1 MVARTS
7 TTRST
12 HRMTADELFRLGDI
26 GRCELIRGELI
37 RMSPSGGRHGD
48 VAATVA
54 YYLKHHVLKHK
65 LGKVYGVETG
75 FILSRDPDTV
85 RAPDAAFIAADRV
98 EEVHTVKFIPGAPDL
113 AVEVLSSDD
122 RPGEV
127 AAKTKQWLEGGAKE
141 VWVVDPAKRTV
152 AIHRE
157 GEDAVVRQGSDVITT
172 ELLPGFELDVES
184 LFED

>member
-1 MVARTS
+1 
-7 TTRST
+7 
-12 HRMTADELFRLGDI
+12 MTADELFRLGDI

-48 VAATVA
+48 VAMTIGAF
-54 YYLKHHVLKHK
+54 LFNHVRTHK
-65 LGKVYGVETG
+65 LGKVYGAETG

-98 EEVHTVKFIPGAPDL
+98 KEVHTPKFIPGAPDL
-113 AVEVLSSDD
+113 AVEVLSLDD

-127 AAKTKQWLEGGAKE
+127 ASKTKQWLACGAKE
-141 VWVVDPAKRTV
+141 VWIIDPAKETV

-157 GEDAVVRQGSDVITT
+157 GKDATVLQGGETITT
-172 ELLPGFELDVES
+172 ELLPGFAIGVDL